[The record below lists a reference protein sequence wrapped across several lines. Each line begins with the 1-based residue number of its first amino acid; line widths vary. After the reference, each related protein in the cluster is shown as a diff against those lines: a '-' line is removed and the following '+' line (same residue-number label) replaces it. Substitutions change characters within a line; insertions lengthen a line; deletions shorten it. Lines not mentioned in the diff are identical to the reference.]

1 MAGWGFV
8 VCVVS
13 LVTTQPLART
23 ISSRRKQ
30 VSEEDLVWFTL
41 IIKTRRVHTIFNYAW
56 TLCFWKIVQKLVAH
70 DSLKPC
76 SKDDLINLKLMGT
89 RWLRG
94 MGWLRVDWGRQAD
107 LRKSWPTTISSF
119 WSRSKIIFF
128 FRFPLW
134 HSCIITDIVGILD
147 KWYHKRNVNKSGVM
161 DCQAYERTL
170 RC

>member
-94 MGWLRVDWGRQAD
+94 MGWLRET
-107 LRKSWPTTISSF
+107 SWLEKELTDNNLNILVQIKNHFFLQVSF
-119 WSRSKIIFF
+119 MTQLHNNR
-128 FRFPLW
+128 
-134 HSCIITDIVGILD
+134 
-147 KWYHKRNVNKSGVM
+147 YSGNI
-161 DCQAYERTL
+161 R
-170 RC
+170 